1 MRANA
6 WINGCVSREMFCFHG
21 DALGRISFRLL
32 VLVGVFP
39 ILAGCN
45 VVKVASGER
54 GIDVSRIEA
63 GVSRTEV
70 EAT

>member
-6 WINGCVSREMFCFHG
+6 LINGCGSRERFRFHG
-21 DALGRISFRLL
+21 DAPGRISFRLL

-39 ILAGCN
+39 ILTGCN

-63 GVSRTEV
+63 GVSRIEV